1 MTRRR
6 GATAAA
12 SKQDQPPIV
21 MTTGTISDALISPT
35 HPQYKQAPYWL
46 VLVPNAAADTP
57 NRPLFQLII
66 DHLKQASSSSHSTHT
81 THSPHSTTPQAF
93 TYHATTMLDQA
104 WIFKK
109 NGVVLWS
116 RSLVAIKGPPGGFLG
131 GSIVNHLIRTVLL
144 EEKAGA
150 AQATLDKHICKWAL
164 SNEVPGVVF
173 VLVYNKT
180 VFHNLTY
187 VDDFLLRLKE
197 DFLAHFTSA
206 RLSAAVGK
214 VEYDARF
221 TKLLTAVEA
230 RARALK
236 RGGSGG
242 GRPPLMP
249 PGGGGE
255 GLLLPSPRRRAG
267 EKGEE
272 QEGGDAD
279 DGSSLE
285 DEDEAGGGGEGTDDD
300 NPETEETATED
311 DEEKL
316 AAARARLA
324 ARRAGGG
331 RGKNRRGLA
340 KAGGGMTAGMGAG
353 GGSTADETVME
364 GGGGAKLGAGKKKTT
379 WHDGTGRLSK
389 SAMEALDRSKRVGST
404 DSLNEESQNA
414 AVLRETQAT
423 YLPSAG
429 EVPEWEKEDDALHF
443 LDDPPSSSSSS
454 TPSSSSF
461 FSKLFAQVTGNA
473 VLSST
478 DLDPIL
484 EEMRTMLI
492 TKNVASEIAHDIID
506 SVRTSLVGQKLPS
519 LTRVKSVVREALEK
533 AIVRVLT
540 PKKSTDILREIM
552 AAKAE
557 GRPYSVV
564 FVGING
570 VGKSTSLSKV
580 CYYLKRHGL
589 KVLIAACDTFR
600 SGAVEQLKVHA
611 RCLEVELFDKGYH
624 KDPAAVAK
632 EAIKEGREGG
642 YDVVL
647 VDTAG
652 RMQNKEPLMRALAKL
667 VSDNEP
673 DLVLFVGEALVGND
687 GIDQLSMFNQALAN
701 YSPPGKTHQIDG
713 IILTKFDTVDEKVGA
728 ALSMCYK
735 TGQPIMFVGTGQKY
749 THLKKLNVNMILN
762 CLFR

>member
-1 MTRRR
+1 
-6 GATAAA
+6 
-12 SKQDQPPIV
+12 
-21 MTTGTISDALISPT
+21 
-35 HPQYKQAPYWL
+35 
-46 VLVPNAAADTP
+46 
-57 NRPLFQLII
+57 
-66 DHLKQASSSSHSTHT
+66 
-81 THSPHSTTPQAF
+81 
-93 TYHATTMLDQA
+93 MLDQA

-116 RSLVAIKGPPGGFLG
+116 RSSVAIKGPPGGFLG

-164 SNEVPGVVF
+164 NNESPGLVF
-173 VLVYNKT
+173 VLVYNKS

-206 RLSAAVGK
+206 RLSAAVGRL
-214 VEYDARF
+214 EYDARF
-221 TKLLTAVEA
+221 TKVLAAVEA
-230 RARALK
+230 RARASK
-236 RGGSGG
+236 RGGSVARGG
-242 GRPPLMP
+242 GRPPLIP
-249 PGGGGE
+249 PGGGG
-255 GLLLPSPRRRAG
+255 GLLLPSPRRRV
-267 EKGEE
+267 GEE
-272 QEGGDAD
+272 QEGGDTD
-279 DGSSLE
+279 DGSSSE
-285 DEDEAGGGGEGTDDD
+285 DEYEAGRGGGGTDDD
-300 NPETEETATED
+300 NPETEETVTED
-311 DEEKL
+311 DEEKI

-331 RGKNRRGLA
+331 RGKNRRSIA
-340 KAGGGMTAGMGAG
+340 KTGGTAASMGVG
-353 GGSTADETVME
+353 NGSDKAVVE
-364 GGGGAKLGAGKKKTT
+364 GGGEGGVGKLGTGKKKTT
-379 WHDGTGRLSK
+379 WHDGTGRVSK
-389 SAMEALDRSKRVGST
+389 SAMEALDRSKRVGSP

-414 AVLRETQAT
+414 AALRETQAT

-429 EVPEWEKEDDALHF
+429 EVPQWEEEEDDALHF
-443 LDDPPSSSSSS
+443 LDDSTPSSTSSS
-454 TPSSSSF
+454 TPSSSF

-519 LTRVKSVVREALEK
+519 LTRVKTVVKEALEK

-540 PKKSTDILREIM
+540 PKKSTDILREVM
-552 AAKAE
+552 GARAE

-632 EAIKEGREGG
+632 DAIKEGREGG

-701 YSPPGKTHQIDG
+701 YSPPGKMHQIDG

-728 ALSMCYK
+728 ALSMSYK

-749 THLKKLNVNMILN
+749 THLKKLNVNMIMN

>member
-1 MTRRR
+1 
-6 GATAAA
+6 
-12 SKQDQPPIV
+12 
-21 MTTGTISDALISPT
+21 
-35 HPQYKQAPYWL
+35 
-46 VLVPNAAADTP
+46 
-57 NRPLFQLII
+57 
-66 DHLKQASSSSHSTHT
+66 
-81 THSPHSTTPQAF
+81 
-93 TYHATTMLDQA
+93 MLDQA

-109 NGVVLWS
+109 NGAVLWS

-164 SNEVPGVVF
+164 SNELPGVVF
-173 VLVYNKT
+173 VLVYNKG

-206 RLSAAVGK
+206 HLSAAVGK

-221 TKLLTAVEA
+221 TKILAAVEA

-236 RGGSGG
+236 RGGSGARGG
-242 GRPPLMP
+242 GRPPLIP
-249 PGGGGE
+249 PGGGG
-255 GLLLPSPRRRAG
+255 GLLLPSPRRRMV
-267 EKGEE
+267 ED
-272 QEGGDAD
+272 QEGGDTDA
-279 DGSSLE
+279 GSSSE
-285 DEDEAGGGGEGTDDD
+285 DEDEAGRGGGGTDDD
-300 NPETEETATED
+300 NPETEETMTED

-331 RGKNRRGLA
+331 RGKNRRSTA
-340 KAGGGMTAGMGAG
+340 KTGGTAASMGAG
-353 GGSTADETVME
+353 NSSDKAVVE
-364 GGGGAKLGAGKKKTT
+364 GGGGGGKLGVGKKKTT
-379 WHDGTGRLSK
+379 WHDGTGRVSK
-389 SAMEALDRSKRVGST
+389 SAMEALDRSKRV
-404 DSLNEESQNA
+404 ESPNSSKEDIQNA
-414 AVLRETQAT
+414 ALREMQAT
-423 YLPSAG
+423 YLPSTG
-429 EVPEWEKEDDALHF
+429 EVPQWEEDDAPHF
-443 LDDPPSSSSSS
+443 LEDSTPSSTSSS
-454 TPSSSSF
+454 TSSSSF

-484 EEMRTMLI
+484 EEMRTILI

-506 SVRTSLVGQKLPS
+506 SVRSSLVGQKLPS
-519 LTRVKSVVREALEK
+519 LTRVKTVVREALEK

-540 PKKSTDILREIM
+540 PKKSTDILREVM
-552 AAKAE
+552 GAKAE
-557 GRPYSVV
+557 GRPYTIV

-570 VGKSTSLSKV
+570 VGKSTSLSKI

-632 EAIKEGREGG
+632 DAIKEGREGG

-687 GIDQLSMFNQALAN
+687 GIDQLSMFNRALAN
-701 YSPPGKTHQIDG
+701 YSPPGKMHQIDG
-713 IILTKFDTVDEKVGA
+713 IMLTKFDTVDEKVGA
-728 ALSMCYK
+728 ALSMSYK

>member
-1 MTRRR
+1 MSCAMSR
-6 GATAAA
+6 GRKARLLCRLAGCPV
-12 SKQDQPPIV
+12 SL
-21 MTTGTISDALISPT
+21 LIHLTHHSPT
-35 HPQYKQAPYWL
+35 IQRTGRQAGNPILHPPPPPPAGTHQA
-46 VLVPNAAADTP
+46 
-57 NRPLFQLII
+57 RE
-66 DHLKQASSSSHSTHT
+66 KRKR
-81 THSPHSTTPQAF
+81 
-93 TYHATTMLDQA
+93 MLDQA

-116 RSLVAIKGPPGGFLG
+116 RSLVQIKGHGLVG

-150 AQATLDKHICKWAL
+150 AQATLEKHVCKWAL
-164 SNEVPGVVF
+164 ANEAPGVVF
-173 VLVYNKT
+173 VLVYNRA
-180 VFHNLTY
+180 VFNNLTY
-187 VDDFLLRLKE
+187 VDEFLARLKE
-197 DFLAHFTSA
+197 DFLATYSSA
-206 RLSAAVGK
+206 RLAAAVGR
-214 VEYDARF
+214 VDYDARF
-221 TKLLTAVEA
+221 TKLLTAVET
-230 RARALK
+230 RARAQK
-236 RGGSGG
+236 RGGGSNAA
-242 GRPPLMP
+242 GRPPMP
-249 PGGGGE
+249 PR
-255 GLLLPSPRRRAG
+255 PS
-267 EKGEE
+267 EGEE
-272 QEGGDAD
+272 EEE
-279 DGSSLE
+279 GSSEE
-285 DEDEAGGGGEGTDDD
+285 DEDEADVGGGTDDD

-324 ARRAGGG
+324 ARRAGAG
-331 RGKNRRGLA
+331 RGKNRRVLS
-340 KAGGGMTAGMGAG
+340 KASAGSSPFAGDAAAAAEEEGDASTSGAG
-353 GGSTADETVME
+353 GGKRGPKKPTQWHN
-364 GGGGAKLGAGKKKTT
+364 GA
-379 WHDGTGRLSK
+379 GRLSK
-389 SAMEALDRSKRVGST
+389 SAMEALDRSKRV
-404 DSLNEESQNA
+404 DSVDRLVDDSNNA
-414 AVLRETQAT
+414 ALQETKAT

-429 EVPEWEKEDDALHF
+429 EVPEWEKEDDALEF
-443 LDDPPSSSSSS
+443 LDEAEDGGKGKGAG
-454 TPSSSSF
+454 SSSF
-461 FSKLFAQVTGNA
+461 FSKLFSQVTGNA
-473 VLSST
+473 TLDAA

-484 EEMRTMLI
+484 EEMRIMLI
-492 TKNVASEIAHDIID
+492 TKNVAAEIAQDICD

-519 LTRVKSVVREALEK
+519 LTRVKTVVREALEK

-540 PKKSTDILREIM
+540 PKRSTDILREVM
-552 AAKAE
+552 VAKAQN
-557 GRPYSVV
+557 RPYSVV

-589 KVLIAACDTFR
+589 RVMIAACDTFR

-611 RCLEVELFDKGYH
+611 RCLEVEVFDKGYH

-632 EAIKEGREGG
+632 EAIKDATEQG